1 MSEDADIVYRLNS
14 QDEFI
19 YLNEG
24 WVNFAVANDASGL
37 LPERVLGRPLWDFII
52 DETTIQ
58 LYREILDQVH
68 AGRSVKF
75 NFRCDA
81 PEYRRHMEMIITRRD
96 GSNVQ
101 FETRTVREEERPR
114 QELLDWRAPRVSDL
128 LRICGWCKRVDVGE
142 GRWGEVEEAVTAFRL
157 FERQLLPMLTHGMCE
172 ACFKSV
178 SEEIGE
184 RRTRA

>member
-19 YLNEG
+19 YLNEE
-24 WVNFAVANDASGL
+24 WVNFAAANDASGL
-37 LPERVLGRPLWDFII
+37 LPERVLGRPLWDFIT
-52 DETTIQ
+52 DQTTRQ

-68 AGRSVKF
+68 AGRFMKF

-81 PEYRRHMEMIITRRD
+81 PEYRRHMEMIISKRD
-96 GSNVQ
+96 GGEVQ

-114 QELLDWRAPRVSDL
+114 QELLECCAPRASDS
-128 LRICGWCKRVDVGE
+128 LRLCGWCKRVDVGE

-157 FERQLLPMLTHGMCE
+157 FERQRLPVLTHGMCE
-172 ACFKSV
+172 PCFKTI
-178 SEEIGE
+178 SEEIAE
-184 RRTRA
+184 WRTRA